1 MFITLRSVLQ
11 APTISSFFHAET
23 AFLLLSRPDFP
34 AGLINLYIS
43 FYYSIFYFYS
53 LSPHVW
59 CLSPLRVL
67 ICQHKPLVL
76 KYTGGGWRV
85 FINSGSLS
93 AGNQDLDGFL
103 LQKSN
108 WLRSQWTTHDD
119 NYSHVFLRIFS
130 ELKNDTCRQKLN
142 RLSFSVSSS
151 FVARRDVR
159 FQKNLLKI
167 AWKAAIQP
175 PTPGRPWW

>member
-43 FYYSIFYFYS
+43 FYYSIFHFYS

-76 KYTGGGWRV
+76 KHTGGGWRV
-85 FINSGSLS
+85 SLIV
-93 AGNQDLDGFL
+93 DLCRQVIKIFYY
-103 LQKSN
+103 
-108 WLRSQWTTHDD
+108 RSQTDYALNELLMTIIIPM
-119 NYSHVFLRIFS
+119 FFS
-130 ELKNDTCRQKLN
+130 EYLE
-142 RLSFSVSSS
+142 S
-151 FVARRDVR
+151 
-159 FQKNLLKI
+159 
-167 AWKAAIQP
+167 
-175 PTPGRPWW
+175 

>member
-11 APTISSFFHAET
+11 APTISSFSHVET
-23 AFLLLSRPDFP
+23 AFLLLNRPDFP
-34 AGLINLYIS
+34 VGLINLYIS

-53 LSPHVW
+53 LSAHVW

-76 KYTGGGWRV
+76 KHTGGEWRV

-93 AGNQDLDGFL
+93 AGNQHLDGFL

-119 NYSHVFLRIFS
+119 NYSCVFLRAFG
-130 ELKNDTCRQKLN
+130 ELKKDTRRLKLN
-142 RLSFSVSSS
+142 CLSFSVSSS
-151 FVARRDVR
+151 FVARRDVH